1 VKNSSLELLRLFM
14 WLACVFHIGVGLA
27 LNLDIGLKE
36 WVAASLYGARV
47 DWNDPQFVYILR
59 PLGAFMIAL
68 GIMAAIAARN
78 PLANRSIVHGFAVL
92 WVLRGLQRIVFLD
105 EVQRAFAIPAAKSV
119 GTMVLMVTL
128 ALALV
133 VLARSAAS
141 GAASRPGPP
150 TA

>member
-36 WVAASLYGARV
+36 WVGASLYGAHV

-92 WVLRGLQRIVFLD
+92 WVLRGLQRLVFQD
-105 EVQRAFAIPAAKSV
+105 DIETTFAIPAARSM
-119 GTMVLMVTL
+119 GTMVLMFAM

-133 VLARSAAS
+133 VLVRSAAS
-141 GAASRPGPP
+141 AGVRRSGPV